1 MGAGLSIQVMDVTRG
16 QPASG
21 LLVEVYALDE
31 GRRRI
36 GGGVL
41 GPRGTLEDPRLDGIG
56 RGVYEVVFHVAAFYR
71 RLGHELPDPPF
82 LDVVPLRVGV
92 ADAGSHYHLPLKITP
107 WGLSLFR
114 GG

>member
-16 QPASG
+16 QPATG

-71 RLGHELPDPPF
+71 RLGHDLPDPPF
-82 LDVVPLRVGV
+82 LDVVPLRIAVEP
-92 ADAGSHYHLPLKITP
+92 ADSARL
-107 WGLSLFR
+107 GLCPRQSDVTA
-114 GG
+114 